1 MEKSLLNPPFSDV
14 PSPFRLP
21 PGLSLTRPQSS
32 GHTALHKAAERGHL
46 PLAKWLVETCDV
58 QRLRG
63 ECGSGFMWGSPKF
76 RAVLQASWGIYIFV
90 IFVNIKP
97 IAPQNKAQ
105 PPKGR
110 DRRDE
115 KIRWHRERER
125 EREKKR
131 RHVACSSC
139 TWAIT
144 HRIHG
149 IYANIWGILMV
160 RQCFQYIAAPWIL
173 WVI

>member
-1 MEKSLLNPPFSDV
+1 MEKPPLNPPFSDV

-63 ECGSGFMWGSPKF
+63 ECGSGFMWGLPKF

-90 IFVNIKP
+90 IFVNINQAHCTTKQSTATKRTRP
-97 IAPQNKAQ
+97 T
-105 PPKGR
+105 
-110 DRRDE
+110 RRKDSVAS
-115 KIRWHRERER
+115 RER
-125 EREKKR
+125 EREKKKETCGVLEL
-131 RHVACSSC
+131 HLNHNSL
-139 TWAIT
+139 
-144 HRIHG
+144 RIHVVIYTKNRTNIGSTG
-149 IYANIWGILMV
+149 I
-160 RQCFQYIAAPWIL
+160 
-173 WVI
+173 

>member
-1 MEKSLLNPPFSDV
+1 MEDIPSMEKSLLNPPFSDV

-21 PGLSLTRPQSS
+21 PGLSLMRPQSS

-125 EREKKR
+125 EKKKETCGVLEL
-131 RHVACSSC
+131 HLS
-139 TWAIT
+139 
-144 HRIHG
+144 H
-149 IYANIWGILMV
+149 N
-160 RQCFQYIAAPWIL
+160 P
-173 WVI
+173 

>member
-1 MEKSLLNPPFSDV
+1 MEKSPLNPPFSDV
-14 PSPFRLP
+14 PSPLRLP

-76 RAVLQASWGIYIFV
+76 RAVLQASWGIYIYLYNPY
-90 IFVNIKP
+90 IRHIRQHQSSPLHQKTKHSH
-97 IAPQNKAQ
+97 QK
-105 PPKGR
+105 
-110 DRRDE
+110 DE
-115 KIRWHRERER
+115 TDETKRFGGIERER
-125 EREKKR
+125 KK

-139 TWAIT
+139 T
-144 HRIHG
+144 
-149 IYANIWGILMV
+149 
-160 RQCFQYIAAPWIL
+160 
-173 WVI
+173 